1 MTVANM
7 YNRDLKIKI
16 LDSGLSQ
23 REVAKR
29 VGIPESH
36 FSMAL
41 HGRYNLM
48 PEQQEKIAEIL
59 GCGVDEIF

>member
-1 MTVANM
+1 MIANV
-7 YNRDLKIKI
+7 YNRNLKIKV

-23 REVAKR
+23 RELAKQA
-29 VGIPESH
+29 GIPESH

-41 HGRYNLM
+41 HGKYNLTVK
-48 PEQQEKIAEIL
+48 QQEKIAEIL